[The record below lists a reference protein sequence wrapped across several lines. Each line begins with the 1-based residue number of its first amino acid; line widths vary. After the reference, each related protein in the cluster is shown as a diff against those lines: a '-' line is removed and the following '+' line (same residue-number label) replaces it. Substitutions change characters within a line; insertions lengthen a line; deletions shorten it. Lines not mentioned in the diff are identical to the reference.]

1 MTKQNKEVT
10 GLSLRQI
17 VKAMREDD
25 MKLFRKEELSSL
37 FETIATMNK
46 KYADLYDDAKK
57 LRDALVFYKN
67 YAECKWDSNLN
78 APNIYIC
85 KCKFC
90 AKENE
95 HRNSITTFDEKY
107 KEVE

>member
-1 MTKQNKEVT
+1 M
-10 GLSLRQI
+10 RQI
-17 VKAMREDD
+17 FKARREDD

-46 KYADLYDDAKK
+46 KYADLYDDAMK

-67 YAECKWDSNLN
+67 YAECTSKFPVL
-78 APNIYIC
+78 YIC